1 MKIVRPKII
10 RKTQYSKIV
19 WVVMIALLVPVLLYT
34 VFQFIQRSE
43 EEELVRSI
51 YDRQLESILFSV
63 NQYCWDISQTMAS
76 EISSIL
82 ATYEHRKFDWGATLP
97 IERFLQKHSPVTGV
111 FLTGVLPDT
120 VLVWRSTAPGQNAF
134 DRRTDLR
141 KIRSVIES
149 IRTEMDKSVR
159 HARGGYL
166 KPAIAPWP
174 GSSEDPV
181 SLLLFPAV
189 PGDADSKR
197 TGFYGLFVD
206 DRQFVQEVVARKFA
220 EMGTDA
226 GSLIFAVRRKDTGSL
241 VVSPTETGKISFEK
255 QENLWI
261 LPHLDLL
268 VTLKGRTLEQ
278 MSAGR
283 TRRNL
288 FLLVLVDL
296 ILISGFYYLLRNIS
310 REMALAQMKT
320 DFVANVS
327 HELRTPLSLI
337 HMYAETLEMGRVRTE
352 ERRKQYYQTIVNET
366 TRLSRLINNI
376 LDFSKIEMRKKEFRK
391 ERIRLQPTILS
402 VLDMYK
408 FHLRQMNAELTQ
420 DIDRDAPE
428 VDADPDAV
436 SQALVNLID
445 NAIKFSP
452 KEKRIHVSLKRG
464 EGDAVHLSVQD
475 HGIGIPEAEHDKVFE
490 KFYRYGSSLV
500 HTTQGSGLGLSLVRH
515 VMDIHGGRIL
525 LKSKLETGSTFTMV
539 FPIASQGR

>member
-1 MKIVRPKII
+1 
-10 RKTQYSKIV
+10 
-19 WVVMIALLVPVLLYT
+19 
-34 VFQFIQRSE
+34 
-43 EEELVRSI
+43 
-51 YDRQLESILFSV
+51 
-63 NQYCWDISQTMAS
+63 
-76 EISSIL
+76 
-82 ATYEHRKFDWGATLP
+82 
-97 IERFLQKHSPVTGV
+97 
-111 FLTGVLPDT
+111 
-120 VLVWRSTAPGQNAF
+120 
-134 DRRTDLR
+134 
-141 KIRSVIES
+141 
-149 IRTEMDKSVR
+149 
-159 HARGGYL
+159 
-166 KPAIAPWP
+166 
-174 GSSEDPV
+174 
-181 SLLLFPAV
+181 
-189 PGDADSKR
+189 
-197 TGFYGLFVD
+197 
-206 DRQFVQEVVARKFA
+206 
-220 EMGTDA
+220 
-226 GSLIFAVRRKDTGSL
+226 
-241 VVSPTETGKISFEK
+241 
-255 QENLWI
+255 
-261 LPHLDLL
+261 
-268 VTLKGRTLEQ
+268 
-278 MSAGR
+278 
-283 TRRNL
+283 
-288 FLLVLVDL
+288 
-296 ILISGFYYLLRNIS
+296 
-310 REMALAQMKT
+310 MALAQMKT